1 MKNQENN
8 VETITIEQQL
18 SVEELEKATKQLV
31 NIVHELKDLEE
42 EQKDINKGFNDRKKS
57 LKEILNIR
65 GEEALTAIRKT
76 EINVTKRVNAKTNE
90 FEYVDIETEIVV
102 KREPF
107 LLPPA
112 PLFEQPKDDNI
123 QDIDSEDISF
133 VDAIDEEIDE
143 SVLV

>member
-8 VETITIEQQL
+8 IETITIEQKM

-31 NIVHELKDLEE
+31 NIVHELKDIEE
-42 EQKDINKGFNDRKKS
+42 EQKEVNKGFNDRKKS

-76 EINVTKRVNAKTNE
+76 EINVTKRVNTQTNE
-90 FEYVDIETEIVV
+90 FEYVDIETEEVV

-112 PLFEQPKDDNI
+112 PLFDTSNNDDI
-123 QDIDSEDISF
+123 ETIVS
-133 VDAIDEEIDE
+133 VDVEEE
-143 SVLV
+143 EPELA